1 MKARSDS
8 EGYDLVSAQQA
19 MIPRLRNRVP
29 RGSEKTILPVSRHP
43 LGSGGTNVR
52 LVVLYL
58 LICLLSAL
66 LLFLVI
72 SNTGRKS
79 SSSLQMQAD
88 ELAKLVAEMR
98 SDGMF
103 GASTATDGKNKSL
116 EAYATALYYDGVESD
131 FYMYACAAASL
142 GLALK
147 QIDPER
153 PRVAL
158 VTGLT
163 EDARRILTD
172 GDIWELVEV
181 PAWPMGQI
189 GGLKPSFVYERKAA
203 LWDLTSYK
211 RVLYFDSDAFILP
224 DKSGQRLKRL
234 ETMWQLEALGKWHP
248 YFFLNE
254 PKAAKAYPFPNYPCV
269 HGSHVLLEPSS
280 DVSAWYRAMLQDP
293 PNPAFSACGGKDQKA
308 LSYVFPHCSA
318 LRKDLWRIFRYGGK
332 GGNATAC
339 DIVLEEEVPVDELHF
354 FFYQFK
360 EVRVEKFSLQQF
372 WGGDCTSCILNGK
385 TCKYPN
391 SLTQPCQKKIVELW
405 WERIMQLPSST
416 ANMCMH
422 HLGANLNNVD
432 EACYNK

>member
-234 ETMWQLEALGKWHP
+234 ETMWQLKAFGKWHP
-248 YFFLNE
+248 YFFMNS
-254 PKAAKAYPFPNYPCV
+254 PRKAGLDQYPEYPCV

-280 DVSAWYRAMLQDP
+280 DVSARYRGILRDP
-293 PNPAFSACGGKDQKA
+293 PNPAFTSCGGKDQKV
-308 LSYVFPHCSA
+308 LSFLFPHHAA
-318 LRKDLWRIFRYGGK
+318 LPKDLWRSFKYEGEE
-332 GGNATAC
+332 C
-339 DIVLEEEVPVDELHF
+339 DVVLGEVPAVDEIHLYFH
-354 FFYQFK
+354 QFK
-360 EVRVEKFSLQQF
+360 MRRKVQPF

-385 TCKYPN
+385 ACKYPN

-416 ANMCMH
+416 ANMCVH
-422 HLGANLNNVD
+422 HLGANLHNVD
-432 EACYNK
+432 ESCY

>member
-1 MKARSDS
+1 
-8 EGYDLVSAQQA
+8 

-248 YFFLNE
+248 YLWRNDYQE
-254 PKAAKAYPFPNYPCV
+254 AREDYSKYPCV
-269 HGSHVLLEPSS
+269 KSSHILLEPSS
-280 DVSAWYRAMLQDP
+280 DVSARYRAVLRDP
-293 PNPAFSACGGKDQKA
+293 PNSQFTACAGEDEKL
-308 LSYVFPHCSA
+308 LSYLFPHDSA
-318 LRKDLWRIFRYGGK
+318 LQKKLWRLFKYEGFREECK
-332 GGNATAC
+332 
-339 DIVLEEEVPVDELHF
+339 IVLGEEPAVDEIHL
-354 FFYQFK
+354 YSNQYT
-360 EVRVEKFSLQQF
+360 SNQPF

-391 SLTQPCQKKIVELW
+391 ALTQPCQKKIVELW

>member
-1 MKARSDS
+1 
-8 EGYDLVSAQQA
+8 
-19 MIPRLRNRVP
+19 MISRLRNRVP
-29 RGSEKTILPVSRHP
+29 RDSEKTILPVSRHP

-88 ELAKLVAEMR
+88 EFEKLVAEMR

-103 GASTATDGKNKSL
+103 GASTAADGKNKSL

-147 QIDPER
+147 QVDPER

-248 YFFLNE
+248 YLWRNDYQQARE
-254 PKAAKAYPFPNYPCV
+254 DYAKYPCV
-269 HGSHVLLEPSS
+269 KSSHILLEPSS
-280 DVSAWYRAMLQDP
+280 DVSARYRAVLRDP
-293 PNPAFSACGGKDQKA
+293 PNPQFTACAGEDEKL
-308 LSYVFPHCSA
+308 LSYLFPHDSA
-318 LRKDLWRIFRYGGK
+318 LQKKLWRLFKYEGFREECK
-332 GGNATAC
+332 
-339 DIVLEEEVPVDELHF
+339 IVLGEEPAVDEIHL
-354 FFYQFK
+354 YSNQYT
-360 EVRVEKFSLQQF
+360 SNQPF
-372 WGGDCTSCILNGK
+372 WGGDCASCILNGK

-391 SLTQPCQKKIVELW
+391 ALTQPCQKKIVELW

>member
-88 ELAKLVAEMR
+88 ELEKLVAEMR

-248 YFFLNE
+248 YLWRNDYQE
-254 PKAAKAYPFPNYPCV
+254 AREDYSKYPCV
-269 HGSHVLLEPSS
+269 KSSHILLEPNS
-280 DVSAWYRAMLQDP
+280 DVSARYRAVLRDP
-293 PNPAFSACGGKDQKA
+293 PNSQFTACAGEDEKL
-308 LSYVFPHCSA
+308 LSYLFPHDSA
-318 LRKDLWRIFRYGGK
+318 LQKKLWRLFKYEGFREECK
-332 GGNATAC
+332 
-339 DIVLEEEVPVDELHF
+339 IVLGEEPAVDEIHL
-354 FFYQFK
+354 YSNQYT
-360 EVRVEKFSLQQF
+360 SNQPF

>member
-1 MKARSDS
+1 
-8 EGYDLVSAQQA
+8 

-88 ELAKLVAEMR
+88 ELEKLVAEMR
-98 SDGMF
+98 IDGMF

-248 YFFLNE
+248 YLWRNDYQE
-254 PKAAKAYPFPNYPCV
+254 AREDYSKYPCV
-269 HGSHVLLEPSS
+269 KSSHILLEPNS
-280 DVSAWYRAMLQDP
+280 DVSARYRAVLRDP
-293 PNPAFSACGGKDQKA
+293 PNSQFTACAGEDEKL
-308 LSYVFPHCSA
+308 LSYLFPHDSA
-318 LRKDLWRIFRYGGK
+318 LQKKLLRLFKYEGFREECK
-332 GGNATAC
+332 
-339 DIVLEEEVPVDELHF
+339 IVLGEEPEVDEIHL
-354 FFYQFK
+354 YSNQYT
-360 EVRVEKFSLQQF
+360 SNQPF

-391 SLTQPCQKKIVELW
+391 ALTQPCQKKIVELW